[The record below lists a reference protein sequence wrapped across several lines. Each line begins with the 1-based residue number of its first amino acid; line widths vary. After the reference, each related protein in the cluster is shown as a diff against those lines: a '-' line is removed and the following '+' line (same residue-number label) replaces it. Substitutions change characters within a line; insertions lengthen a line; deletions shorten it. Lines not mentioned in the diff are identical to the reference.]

1 MYVRFTLY
9 AVKSVTR
16 RIPTFVQLITRL
28 NAILK
33 SLVNRINVLFFFF
46 LTIFWVIKNSLL
58 FINTIIIRT
67 RSSFYLIFVIFNGN
81 SMDYIIIINDTYTIY
96 TWRKTRM
103 SWAILIQ
110 GSFRFSRT
118 RIYLTLKRLYF
129 FGTTLSCLQDRIPL
143 TWIL

>member
-67 RSSFYLIFVIFNGN
+67 RSSFYLIFVIFNGK

-96 TWRKTRM
+96 TWRKTRI
-103 SWAILIQ
+103 SWRAILIQ
-110 GSFRFSRT
+110 GFSWT
-118 RIYLTLKRLYF
+118 RIHLTLKRLYF